1 MVVVRD
7 DGNPKL
13 VVFVVCWQDQF
24 TKHSNTILV
33 LCFVFWMRQ
42 TDAEGTGTNRRSKV
56 DGVVIPVTA
65 G

>member
-13 VVFVVCWQDQF
+13 VVFVVCWQDHQF

-33 LCFVFWMRQ
+33 FCFVFWMRQ
-42 TDAEGTGTNRRSKV
+42 TAVEGTSTNRRSKA
-56 DGVVIPVTA
+56 DGAVIP
-65 G
+65 GL